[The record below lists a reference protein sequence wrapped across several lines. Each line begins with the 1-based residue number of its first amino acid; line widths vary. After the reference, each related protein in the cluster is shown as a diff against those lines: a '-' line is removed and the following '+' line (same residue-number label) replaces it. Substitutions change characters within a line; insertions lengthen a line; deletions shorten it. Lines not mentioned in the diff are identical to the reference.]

1 MITIGSDTARS
12 PIRKLDRDIRSV
24 EDWFRLAPPKRS
36 SQWKDGRSAKELA
49 HYWLKETVG
58 NRFPPAVEA
67 LLLQSHD
74 FSSVLRWSAEPEA
87 QSRFD
92 DFGGEPRNCD
102 LLVDAE
108 DRRGKYIIAI
118 EAKAD
123 ESFDR
128 YLPDILANA
137 LERRLRNPSSS
148 GIERILQLT
157 SHILGEGPKGAPQV
171 NQIRY
176 QLLTATAGLLAE
188 ARRKQSDRAVLCIQE
203 FFTDATQDALHRRN
217 SEDLS
222 NFVRRLSRGACGPI
236 GANSIVGPVPLARAE
251 PGIQLYVAK
260 QVINL
265 RSGLG

>member
-36 SQWKDGRSAKELA
+36 SPWKDGRSAKELA
-49 HYWLKETVG
+49 HYWLKETGG
-58 NRFPPAVEA
+58 NRFPPVVEA

-137 LERRLRNPSSS
+137 LERRLRNPSSR

-176 QLLTATAGLLAE
+176 QLLTATAGFLPRQDGNSRTAQSSVSRNSSQMPRRMRCTERIRRTFRISYGVCRAARAAPLAPTASSGPSLWPE
-188 ARRKQSDRAVLCIQE
+188 LSQE
-203 FFTDATQDALHRRN
+203 FSSTWQNR
-217 SEDLS
+217 
-222 NFVRRLSRGACGPI
+222 
-236 GANSIVGPVPLARAE
+236 
-251 PGIQLYVAK
+251 
-260 QVINL
+260 
-265 RSGLG
+265 